1 MAFLSLGMTSIM
13 VVYISILEALYPHDK
28 EEAVDVG
35 DFLFEMTA
43 LFFCLALSP
52 RLASR
57 IYIPMGNA
65 TVQRCNDLSTKLLAH
80 YGLPPNP
87 APEDPLPTYMEM
99 ESGSA
104 SSGCLLGIILGGFGA
119 YGSSL
124 ICFRILRLGFTNSPG
139 KENILAMSGPHMMIG
154 TTSGCVLGFTT
165 GRLLYHYQKIA
176 FEWQAHYE
184 ALTLLALND
193 QGGTRYFPPDV
204 NDIIFSYQI
213 GTDEQTCRRLLNNA
227 EGEKSSGTGSVCH
240 KVRFFPSH
248 WAPSRQVIEDI
259 EDRFSTTPLLPS

>member
-1 MAFLSLGMTSIM
+1 MVFLSLGMTSIL
-13 VVYISILEALYPHDK
+13 VVYMSILEALYPHDK

-65 TVQRCNDLSTKLLAH
+65 TAQTCNDLSTKLLAH

-87 APEDPLPTYMEM
+87 APEEPLPSDMEM
-99 ESGSA
+99 ENSSA
-104 SSGCLLGIILGGFGA
+104 SNGCLLGIVLGGFGA

-124 ICFRILRLGFTNSPG
+124 LCFRILGLEFTNPG
-139 KENILAMSGPHMMIG
+139 KEEILAMCGPNMLIG
-154 TTSGCVLGFTT
+154 ITSGCVLGFTN

-176 FEWQAHYE
+176 FEWQAHHE

-193 QGGTRYFPPDV
+193 MGGTRYFPPDV
-204 NDIIFSYQI
+204 NDTIFSYQI
-213 GTDEQTCRRLLNNA
+213 GADEQTCRRLLNKTEDERSN
-227 EGEKSSGTGSVCH
+227 GTGSVCH
-240 KVRFFPSH
+240 KFRFFPSYL
-248 WAPSRQVIEDI
+248 APSRQMIEDI
-259 EDRFSTTPLLPS
+259 EDRFSSAPLLPS